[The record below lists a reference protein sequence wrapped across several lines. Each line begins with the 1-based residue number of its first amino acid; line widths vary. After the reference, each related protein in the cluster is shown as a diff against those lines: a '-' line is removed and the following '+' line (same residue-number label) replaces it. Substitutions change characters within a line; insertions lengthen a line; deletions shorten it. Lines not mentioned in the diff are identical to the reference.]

1 MPRIRYGMQEN
12 NNKHSVNIEQRK
24 NITVSGV
31 ESVGAFSEV
40 KIVLALIGGEK
51 MHVAGMNLKIIGF
64 SKANGTFVAEGT
76 ISGVSY
82 GGKSFASKLF
92 K

>member
-1 MPRIRYGMQEN
+1 MQEN
-12 NNKHSVNIEQRK
+12 HQHSVCIEQK
-24 NITVSGV
+24 KMITVSGV
-31 ESVGAFSEV
+31 ESVAAFSEI
-40 KIVLALIGGEK
+40 KIVLTLRDNEK
-51 MHVAGMNLKIIGF
+51 MHVAGTNLKITSF
-64 SKANGTFVAEGT
+64 SKERGIFTAEGS

>member
-1 MPRIRYGMQEN
+1 MCSCIRYGMQEN
-12 NNKHSVNIEQRK
+12 KNHLVTIEQRK
-24 NITVSGV
+24 TINVSGV
-31 ESVGAFSEV
+31 ESVSAFSEV
-40 KIVLALIGGEK
+40 KIVLTLLNGDK
-51 MHVAGMNLKIIGF
+51 MHVAGSGLKIIGF
-64 SKANGTFVAEGT
+64 SKTNGTFTAEGT

>member
-1 MPRIRYGMQEN
+1 MQDTIQ
-12 NNKHSVNIEQRK
+12 HLVTIEQRK
-24 NITVSGV
+24 NISVSGV
-31 ESVGAFSEV
+31 ERVAAFSEI
-40 KIVLALIGGEK
+40 KIVLTLRDNEK
-51 MHVAGMNLKIIGF
+51 MHVAGTNLKITSF
-64 SKANGTFVAEGT
+64 SKERGIFTAEGS